1 MNKQEELVHRCKQG
15 DPAAYTTLYND
26 HAAAVYNS
34 IVRLLVHTGEAEDI
48 LQESFVAAFDGI
60 SKFNNTVGFRPWVKR
75 IAINKAIDLIRKR
88 KLRLVELEP
97 VWMDDTIG
105 EEEVIDETEIEYTID
120 KISKAVEA
128 LPENYR
134 TIFNLVAVENIPQ
147 TEIAQMLGIESGT
160 VRIQFYRAKQ
170 KILQTLSK
178 GGRHDERIGEIY
190 RS

>member
-1 MNKQEELVHRCKQG
+1 MNKQEELIHRCKQG

-26 HAAAVYNS
+26 HAAAVYNTV
-34 IVRLLVHTGEAEDI
+34 VRLLVHTGEAEDI

-60 SKFNNTVGFRPWVKR
+60 SKFKNTAGFRPWIKR
-75 IAINKAIDLIRKR
+75 IAINKAVDLIRKR

-97 VWMDDTIG
+97 VWMDGAIG
-105 EEEVIDETEIEYTID
+105 DEVPIDETEIEFTID

-134 TIFNLVAVENIPQ
+134 TIFNLVALENIPQ
-147 TEIAQMLGIESGT
+147 TEIAEMLGIEDGT
-160 VRIQFYRAKQ
+160 VRVQYYRARQ

-178 GGRHDERIGEIY
+178 GGHHDEQIGEIY

>member
-1 MNKQEELVHRCKQG
+1 MNKQEELIHRCKQG
-15 DPAAYTTLYND
+15 DPVAYTTLYND

-34 IVRLLVHTGEAEDI
+34 VVRLLVHTGEAEDI

-60 SKFNNTVGFRPWVKR
+60 SKFKNTTGFRPWVKR

-105 EEEVIDETEIEYTID
+105 EEEAIDETEIEYTID

-147 TEIAQMLGIESGT
+147 TEIAQMLGIESGN

-170 KILQTLSK
+170 KILQKLSK
-178 GGRHDERIGEIY
+178 GGYHDERIGEIY